1 MAKRTGPSN
10 EYLIQLISELKKV
23 AATQKAG
30 VWSRIAEDLSK
41 PTRSRRAVNTSR
53 INRTTAADE
62 TIIVPGKV
70 LGAGPGDHSITVAAF
85 SFSAG
90 ARQRIQE
97 AKGRLPLGIEPM
109 MGPISTGLGEIFMW
123 TVDAQKGAKKPDD
136 NVVDADFKV
145 EDEKK

>member
-10 EYLIQLISELKKV
+10 EYLIQLITELKKA

-53 INRTTAADE
+53 INRATAANE

-70 LGAGPGDHSITVAAF
+70 LGAGPVDHSITVAAF

-97 AKGRLPLGIEPM
+97 AKGKAVTIQELLKQNPQGKNIRIIG
-109 MGPISTGLGEIFMW
+109 
-123 TVDAQKGAKKPDD
+123 
-136 NVVDADFKV
+136 
-145 EDEKK
+145 